1 MTYEVL
7 VEGGFTARHGIRL
20 PDGSVEPSHA
30 HDWRVTVRFVGSQLD
45 DCGMLVDF
53 RDLKSDL
60 EEVTARFDQADLNKS
75 PAMQGLN
82 PTAEHVAKVVF
93 EAMFRRHDGDNR
105 LHSVRVMEAPGCTAV
120 YRQGE
125 SG

>member
-60 EEVTARFDQADLNKS
+60 DEVTAPFDQADLNRS
-75 PAMQGLN
+75 PVMQGLN
-82 PTAEHVAKVVF
+82 PTAEHVAKVIF
-93 EAMFRRHDGDNR
+93 ETMSRRRHGDKR
-105 LHSVRVMEAPGCTAV
+105 FHSVRVMEAPGCTAV
-120 YRQGE
+120 YGRGDR
-125 SG
+125 G